1 MSISLRDVTVRQG
14 TFTLDRAS
22 VEVPSG
28 AYGVVLGA
36 AGSGKTT
43 LLETVAGIRP
53 PSSGVVSIAG
63 ENVTAV
69 PPESRDVGMVYQ
81 HSLLFPHLGVAANV
95 AYGAKRDRAV
105 SDAVRLTGIEAL
117 LGRAVTTLSGGEQ
130 QLVALARA
138 IASEPRV
145 LLLDEPFAALDPPRR
160 AAMRRMTRALQRD
173 RAITVLHVTHDV
185 NEAALLA
192 DTLAVLDGGRILQ
205 HGVAIDLFAHP
216 ASGRVAELLGAEN
229 VIAGVATTAS
239 GGAIELRA
247 GRLTV
252 HALMPDGGAVTGPAH
267 AVIGA
272 DEITLSRTP
281 GETSARNSYAGRV
294 IATSGAGALIR
305 VEIDVD
311 GTPLVA
317 VVTSGAARELALAP
331 GANVHLSF
339 KATAVRIC

>member
-1 MSISLRDVTVRQG
+1 VSVTLHDVTVRQG
-14 TFTLDRAS
+14 SFTLDSAS
-22 VEVPSG
+22 LSVPDG

-43 LLETVAGIRP
+43 LLETVAGIRA

-63 ENVTAV
+63 ADVTTMPA
-69 PPESRDVGMVYQ
+69 ESRGVGMVYQ

-95 AYGAKRDRAV
+95 SYGARNV
-105 SDAVRLTGIEAL
+105 DAVAEAIARTGIGAL
-117 LGRAVTTLSGGEQ
+117 LGRGTATLSGGEQ

-160 AAMRRMTRALQRD
+160 AAMRRMTRALQRE
-173 RAITVLHVTHDV
+173 RGITVLHVTHDV

-192 DTLAVLDGGRILQ
+192 DTLAVLDAGRVLQ
-205 HGVAIDLFAHP
+205 HGVATDLFAHP

-229 VIAGVATTAS
+229 VIAGVATTTA
-239 GGAIELRA
+239 GGMVELRA
-247 GRLTV
+247 GRLMV
-252 HALMPDGGAVTGPAH
+252 HAVMPDGGAVTGPAH

-272 DEITLSRTP
+272 DEITLSR
-281 GETSARNSYAGRV
+281 EAKESSARNSFAGRV
-294 IATSGAGALIR
+294 TTMSGAGALLR

-317 VVTSGAARELALAP
+317 VVTAGAARELALAP
-331 GANVHLSF
+331 GASVHLSF

>member
-1 MSISLRDVTVRQG
+1 VSVSLRDVTVRQG
-14 TFTLDRAS
+14 SFVLEGAVLD
-22 VEVPSG
+22 VPSG
-28 AYGVVLGA
+28 SYGVVLGA

-43 LLETVAGIRP
+43 LLETVAGIRAP
-53 PSSGVVSIAG
+53 ASGSVSIGGA
-63 ENVTAV
+63 NVTAV
-69 PPESRDVGMVYQ
+69 PTEERGVGMVYQ

-95 AYGAKRDRAV
+95 GYGARRDSAI
-105 SDAVRLTGIEAL
+105 SDAVQLTGIEHL
-117 LGRAVTTLSGGEQ
+117 LDREVATLSGGEQ

-160 AAMRRMTRALQRD
+160 AAMRRMTRALQRE

-192 DTLAVLDGGRILQ
+192 DTLAVLDAGRVLQ
-205 HGVAIDLFAHP
+205 HGVATDLFAHP

-229 VIAGVATTAS
+229 VIAGIATTGS
-239 GGAIELRA
+239 DGAIELRA
-247 GRLTV
+247 GRLMV
-252 HALMPDGGAVTGPAH
+252 HAVMPDGGAVTGPAH

-272 DEITLSRTP
+272 DEITLSRDAK
-281 GETSARNSYAGRV
+281 ETSARNSFAGRV
-294 IATSGAGALIR
+294 IAVSGAGALVR
-305 VEIDVD
+305 VEIDVE

-317 VVTSGAARELALAP
+317 VVTAGAARELALGP
-331 GANVHLSF
+331 GAPVHLSF

>member
-1 MSISLRDVTVRQG
+1 VSVTLREVTVRQG
-14 TFTLDRAS
+14 SFTLERVSLS
-22 VEVPSG
+22 VPDA

-43 LLETVAGIRP
+43 LLETVAGIRAP
-53 PSSGVVSIAG
+53 ASGTVQIAG
-63 ENVTAV
+63 GDVTAL
-69 PPESRDVGMVYQ
+69 PAEARGVGMVYQ

-95 AYGAKRDRAV
+95 AYGAKSEAAV
-105 SDAVRLTGIEAL
+105 TDAVRRTGIDAL
-117 LGRAVTTLSGGEQ
+117 LTRGVATLSGGEQ

-160 AAMRRMTRALQRD
+160 TAMRRMTRALQRE

-192 DTLAVLDGGRILQ
+192 DVLAVLDSGRILQ
-205 HGVAIDLFAHP
+205 HGVATDLFAHP

-229 VIAGVATTAS
+229 VIAGVASTAADGS
-239 GGAIELRA
+239 VELRA

-252 HALMPDGGAVTGPAH
+252 HALLPDGGAVAGPAH

-272 DEITLSRTP
+272 DEITLSRTAK
-281 GETSARNSYAGRV
+281 ETSARNSYAGSV
-294 IATSGAGALIR
+294 IAMSGAGALVR
-305 VEIDVD
+305 VEIDVE

-317 VVTSGAARELALAP
+317 VVTSGAARELALAA
-331 GANVHLSF
+331 GVTVHLSF

>member
-1 MSISLRDVTVRQG
+1 MSVSLRDVTIRQG
-14 TFTLDRAS
+14 GFTLDRAS
-22 VEVPSG
+22 LDVPGGS
-28 AYGVVLGA
+28 YGVVLGA

-43 LLETVAGIRP
+43 LLETVAGIRAP
-53 PSSGVVSIAG
+53 VSGAVLIGGV
-63 ENVTAV
+63 NVTAV
-69 PPESRDVGMVYQ
+69 PAEERGVGMVYQ

-95 AYGAKRDRAV
+95 AYGARRDAAV
-105 SDAVRLTGIEAL
+105 SDAVRLTGIEHL
-117 LGRAVTTLSGGEQ
+117 LGRAVATLSGGEQ

-160 AAMRRMTRALQRD
+160 AAMRRMTRALQRE

-192 DTLAVLDGGRILQ
+192 DTLAVLDEGRVLQ
-205 HGVAIDLFAHP
+205 HGIATDLFAHP
-216 ASGRVAELLGAEN
+216 ATGRVAELLGAEN

-239 GGAIELRA
+239 EGAIELRA

-272 DEITLSRTP
+272 DEITLAREAK
-281 GETSARNSYAGRV
+281 ETSARNSFAGRV
-294 IATSGAGALIR
+294 IAMSGSGALVR

-317 VVTSGAARELALAP
+317 VVTSGAARQLTLAP
-331 GANVHLSF
+331 GAAVHLSF

>member
-1 MSISLRDVTVRQG
+1 MSVTLRDVVVRQG
-14 TFTLDRAS
+14 TFTLERAS
-22 VEVPSG
+22 LAVPDG

-43 LLETVAGIRP
+43 LLEAVAGIRP
-53 PSSGVVSIAG
+53 PDSGSVYIRG
-63 ENVTAV
+63 EDATAL
-69 PPESRDVGMVYQ
+69 PPESRGVGMVYQ

-95 AYGAKRDRAV
+95 AYGAASDTAARDAIR
-105 SDAVRLTGIEAL
+105 RTGIEPL
-117 LGRAVTTLSGGEQ
+117 LSRGVAALSGGEQ

-160 AAMRRMTRALQRD
+160 AAMRRMTRALQRE
-173 RAITVLHVTHDV
+173 RGITVLHVTHDV

-192 DTLAVLDGGRILQ
+192 DVLAVLDAGHILQ
-205 HGVAIDLFAHP
+205 HGVATDLFAHP

-229 VIAGVATTAS
+229 VIAGVATAATDGS
-239 GGAIELRA
+239 IELRA

-252 HALMPDGGAVTGPAH
+252 HALAPDGFAINGAAH

-272 DEITLSRTP
+272 DEITLSR
-281 GETSARNSYAGRV
+281 EAERTSARNSFAGRV
-294 IATSGAGALIR
+294 TAISGAGALVR

-311 GTPLVA
+311 GTALVA
-317 VVTSGAARELALAP
+317 VVTAGSARELALAA
-331 GANVHLSF
+331 GAPIHLAF

>member
-1 MSISLRDVTVRQG
+1 MSVSLRDVTVRQG
-14 TFTLDRAS
+14 SFVLEGAVLD
-22 VEVPSG
+22 VPSG
-28 AYGVVLGA
+28 SYGVVLGA

-43 LLETVAGIRP
+43 LLETVAGIRAP
-53 PSSGVVSIAG
+53 ASGSVSIGGA
-63 ENVTAV
+63 NVTAV
-69 PPESRDVGMVYQ
+69 PTEERGVGMVYQ

-95 AYGAKRDRAV
+95 GYGARRDGAI
-105 SDAVRLTGIEAL
+105 SDAVRLTGIEHL
-117 LGRAVTTLSGGEQ
+117 LDREVATLSGGEQ

-160 AAMRRMTRALQRD
+160 AAMRRMTRALQRE

-192 DTLAVLDGGRILQ
+192 DTLAVLDAGRVLQ
-205 HGVAIDLFAHP
+205 HGVATDLFAHP

-229 VIAGVATTAS
+229 VIAGVATTGS
-239 GGAIELRA
+239 DGAIELRA
-247 GRLTV
+247 GRLMV
-252 HALMPDGGAVTGPAH
+252 HAVMPDGGAVTGPAH

-272 DEITLSRTP
+272 DEITLSRDAK
-281 GETSARNSYAGRV
+281 ETSARNSFAGRV
-294 IATSGAGALIR
+294 IAVSGAGALVR
-305 VEIDVD
+305 VEIDVE

-317 VVTSGAARELALAP
+317 VVTAGAARELALGP
-331 GANVHLSF
+331 GAPVHLSF